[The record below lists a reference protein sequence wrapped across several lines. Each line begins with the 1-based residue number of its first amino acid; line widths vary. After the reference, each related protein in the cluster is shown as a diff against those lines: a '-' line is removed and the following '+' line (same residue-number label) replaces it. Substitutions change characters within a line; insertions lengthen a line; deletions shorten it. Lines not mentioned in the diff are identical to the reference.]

1 VFIITVLQNMQVHL
15 ESFILWTLS
24 VVHGCK

>member
-1 VFIITVLQNMQVHL
+1 MTVVQNVQVHL

-24 VVHGCK
+24 VVPGCK